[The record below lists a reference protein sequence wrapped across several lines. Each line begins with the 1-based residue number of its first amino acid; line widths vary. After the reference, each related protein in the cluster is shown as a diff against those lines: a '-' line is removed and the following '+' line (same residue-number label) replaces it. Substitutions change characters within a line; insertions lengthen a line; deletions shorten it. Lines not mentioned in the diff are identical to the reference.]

1 MQSFSRSVRAS
12 PERDTELEEEGD
24 GRSHT
29 GARQRGRWGP
39 ATSGGQPACRPGS
52 PPRPRLG
59 HGEGRRGSDPAGMLG
74 QEAERR
80 EGPSHTWSSSL
91 NCGTNAWRDKCA
103 IAQRPAVHHRDAPSS
118 SLTSPRPTER
128 GRAFPPPDPHPRPPP
143 AGALCAAS
151 VRLPSCARR
160 ALTGHVRPLSWKRP
174 FSTEA
179 WEWPAGQDELGSRV
193 RAESA
198 PLLCSRFCQ
207 TSVPGAP
214 RPVSGSH
221 GDGPRFPGLVRDFPT
236 ARPRP
241 RRLLRLARTRAGQRS
256 DVRGGWQKDTGW
268 RGVRGE
274 ARRPAERGRR
284 RAPQAPRSLNRKRT
298 SHLHCVSVL
307 QWEEP
312 AGRFPGVA
320 GGHGAEEE
328 TAMLRLCGNLYS
340 QIDAS

>member
-1 MQSFSRSVRAS
+1 MTSARLRSAPRFI
-12 PERDTELEEEGD
+12 
-24 GRSHT
+24 T
-29 GARQRGRWGP
+29 GTR
-39 ATSGGQPACRPGS
+39 
-52 PPRPRLG
+52 RPRLS
-59 HGEGRRGSDPAGMLG
+59 RPRGPRSAAAHFPRLTPIPA
-74 QEAERR
+74 R
-80 EGPSHTWSSSL
+80 
-91 NCGTNAWRDKCA
+91 
-103 IAQRPAVHHRDAPSS
+103 
-118 SLTSPRPTER
+118 
-128 GRAFPPPDPHPRPPP
+128 RPPP

-274 ARRPAERGRR
+274 ARRPAERGSAG
-284 RAPQAPRSLNRKRT
+284 APFSEQKAYESP
-298 SHLHCVSVL
+298 
-307 QWEEP
+307 P
-312 AGRFPGVA
+312 
-320 GGHGAEEE
+320 
-328 TAMLRLCGNLYS
+328 LC
-340 QIDAS
+340 